1 MKKLLIIS
9 ALFSCVIG
17 CAEQEVDRDAEAQKI
32 IELSREWAKSA
43 KANDTEKILSYW
55 TDDAMVMSPGQPATI
70 GKDNLRKM
78 VELTSS
84 IPGFEIYWAPKQAY
98 VSKSGD
104 LAYATGINYVK
115 MQDTLGNQVTV
126 YNRGIEIWKKQEDG
140 SWKCVVDIYTPD
152 PTLKSLD

>member
-1 MKKLLIIS
+1 MKKLLIIFS
-9 ALFSCVIG
+9 LFSCLIG
-17 CAEQEVDRDAEAQKI
+17 CAEQEVDQDAEAQKI
-32 IELSREWAKSA
+32 MELSREWAKSA

-55 TDDAMVMSPGQPATI
+55 TDDAMVISPGQPATI
-70 GKDNLRKM
+70 GKDNLRKR
-78 VELTSS
+78 VESTSS
-84 IPGFEIYWAPKQAY
+84 IPGFEIYWAPKQVY

-104 LAYATGINYVK
+104 MAYATGINYIK
-115 MQDTLGNQVTV
+115 SQDTLGNQVTV